1 MALSLQ
7 KTNFGDGRSFACRS
21 KAFDCRPVYRL
32 KKVTAAA

>member
-7 KTNFGDGRSFACRS
+7 KTSFGDGRSFACQP
-21 KAFDCRPVYRL
+21 KASDCRPVYRL